1 MPVRF
6 VHSMARLFARMSAA
20 ITTSRNVGEGNRRVD
35 MGTQAGGSLRAG
47 AGVGIG
53 VAVVDW
59 DAQCVSL

>member
-1 MPVRF
+1 M
-6 VHSMARLFARMSAA
+6 
-20 ITTSRNVGEGNRRVD
+20 GEGDKRVD

-47 AGVGIG
+47 AGVGVG

>member
-20 ITTSRNVGEGNRRVD
+20 ITTSGNGGEGDRRVD

-47 AGVGIG
+47 AGVGVG